1 MHVRSLFLPM
11 AALAG
16 ALVMAAPAA
25 LEAQQQPQVSPA
37 VAYRK
42 ATMNGIRYHREALTA
57 LVQGQVTHPEH
68 VAQHAGAL
76 RALAMMSGDVFPA
89 GSHGEGSRAL
99 PAIWENGAAFATQ
112 VQGFQAAAVAL
123 DEAARSGDAA
133 ALQAALTAFGRTC
146 ASCHGDFR
154 GPAN

>member
-25 LEAQQQPQVSPA
+25 LEAQQSQASPA

-57 LVQGQVTHPEH
+57 LVQGQVTHPDH

-76 RALAMMSGDVFPA
+76 RALAMMSGDVFPE

-99 PAIWENGAAFATQ
+99 PAIWANSAAFATQ

-133 ALQAALTAFGRTC
+133 ALQAALAAFGRTC